1 MEVWERTTGSQEW
14 ALNIEWGAGK
24 VYVRASLTWS
34 ANELCSGRLK
44 KWYCSRLKW
53 RCEFYQGNHRVQE
66 KAQINEWRDV
76 TPLWKCLRLQY
87 KPPSCPCVYQQW
99 AMREESRMKKN
110 KKSGHIDSDPG
121 PAETLFLFP
130 RGGGRRM
137 GGSCEIFT
145 NGPHRCLSPGKLMG
159 QNQFWSGSTQTT

>member
-121 PAETLFLFP
+121 PAEMLCKPSSCFLVE
-130 RGGGRRM
+130 GADGW
-137 GGSCEIFT
+137 EAAVKY
-145 NGPHRCLSPGKLMG
+145 SPMVHIDVWV
-159 QNQFWSGSTQTT
+159 QES